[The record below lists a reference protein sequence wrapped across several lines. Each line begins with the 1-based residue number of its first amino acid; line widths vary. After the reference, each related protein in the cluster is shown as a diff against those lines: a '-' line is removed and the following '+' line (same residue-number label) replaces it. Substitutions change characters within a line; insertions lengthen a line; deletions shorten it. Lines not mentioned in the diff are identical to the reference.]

1 MVGPREA
8 DESANTVFELLSH
21 RRRRY
26 ALECL
31 REYENPLP
39 LADLADEV
47 AVRERDAPLS
57 EISPEA
63 VKRIYLSLYHVHV
76 PKLADAA
83 YVHYSQERDAVSL
96 REHSERSEQLRVQL
110 EDGRSV
116 TN

>member
-1 MVGPREA
+1 MVGTCA
-8 DESANTVFELLSH
+8 DEPANSVFELLSH
-21 RRRRY
+21 HRRRY

-47 AVRERDAPLS
+47 AVRERDAPLP

-63 VKRIYLSLYHVHV
+63 VKRIYLSLYHVHI

-96 REHSERSEQLRVQL
+96 REHSERSEQLRAQL
-110 EDGRSV
+110 EVSCSV
-116 TN
+116 TS